1 MTAYSWAC
9 DANNGRVP
17 RIPQLSGL
25 ARTLFVAVALAV
37 AAAIAIPSDAHAGD
51 ATGVAAPT
59 PVAAAAIPPSG
70 RRPKIGVVLSGGGA
84 RGLTH
89 IGVLKV
95 LEEMRVP
102 IDYITATSMG
112 SIVGGLY
119 VSGVSAGEMER
130 LVTSLD
136 WPAFF
141 SDQPPR
147 RELAVRRKLEDAL
160 YTIPLELGFRDF
172 SFKLATGAITGQN
185 LELLLHGLTWRE
197 DDIGSFDNLP
207 IPFRA
212 VATNLVDGREVVFD
226 RGPLY
231 IAMRG
236 SMSIP
241 GIFAPLDLDG
251 RMLGDG
257 GLVKNLP
264 VDIVKAMG
272 AEVVIAINIG
282 TPLMTREQL
291 SSFVGVA
298 EQSINILTEQN
309 VRAQR
314 ALLVPARDVL
324 IEPDLGDLS
333 TADFNKGTQ
342 FIALGEKAARA
353 SADALSRYAL
363 SADDYAAYRLALR
376 RPQRPDPELEFAGV
390 RGTHVTNPDV
400 LQAQVGL
407 EPGAKVDFPAAQ
419 TDIATLYGRGDFA
432 RIDYELIGQP
442 PQRGVQFVVAE
453 KPWGPDYLVF
463 GIGFSSDTQGEN
475 TFGLRTRY
483 KRTWLNSLG
492 GEWINDIT
500 VGTTNYVRSEL
511 YQPLNLAQ
519 TVFTAPYAGIGT
531 TTQNIFSQGIKV
543 AEYRVLDERVG
554 IDLGL
559 AFGSWG
565 DVRAGPVYVHERGDP
580 AVASPDFPVTLLD
593 EWGIALL
600 GRVDTQDNAFFPRHG
615 LRLTFAGFTGTQREH
630 DVDRKVHRAELDVH
644 QSIPIGD
651 LDAINIG
658 VRVAG
663 TNLFEPTLLGN
674 FRLGGFLE
682 LSGLRTGELEG
693 AYLGRA
699 RAVFLHRMGTL
710 PVFGNTYYVGGS
722 LEAGNVWQQRS
733 AISFGDTIK
742 AGSVFFAADT
752 PFGPFYI
759 AWGHT
764 NRGDSTWLGRP

>member
-1 MTAYSWAC
+1 MGKSTIQLPEREPGRDQRDRQPVQRDRRPRVRDVGRYNRANFRHAC
-9 DANNGRVP
+9 SPGFVARCRRASGLFGVHRRTGGRTSANNGRVP
-17 RIPQLSGL
+17 RIPQLAEVR
-25 ARTLFVAVALAV
+25 ARALRRRRAL
-37 AAAIAIPSDAHAGD
+37 
-51 ATGVAAPT
+51 
-59 PVAAAAIPPSG
+59 VAAAAAGSRPPARAEDAIGTAASAPDAAAPAPLPA

-119 VSGVSAGEMER
+119 ASGVSAGEMER

-147 RELAVRRKLEDAL
+147 RELSVRRKLEDAL

-172 SFKLATGAITGQN
+172 SFKLATGALTGQN
-185 LELLLHGLTWRE
+185 LELLLHGLTWRD

-236 SMSIP
+236 SMSMP

-291 SSFVGVA
+291 SSFLGVA

-314 ALLVPARDVL
+314 ALLVPPRDVL

-333 TADFNKGTQ
+333 AADFNKGAR

-353 SADALSRYAL
+353 AADALSRYAL

-376 RPQRPDPELEFAGV
+376 RPQRHADPELEFAGV
-390 RGTHVTNPDV
+390 RGTEITNPEV

-407 EPGAKVDFPAAQ
+407 EPGAKIDFPTAQ

-442 PQRGVQFVVAE
+442 PQRGVAVRRCRESRGDPTIWCSA
-453 KPWGPDYLVF
+453 WA
-463 GIGFSSDTQGEN
+463 SR
-475 TFGLRTRY
+475 RTRRA
-483 KRTWLNSLG
+483 RTRSGCERATSGPGSIRWAGNGS
-492 GEWINDIT
+492 
-500 VGTTNYVRSEL
+500 TTSRSERR
-511 YQPLNLAQ
+511 
-519 TVFTAPYAGIGT
+519 TTCAPSSISRSTSRRPCSPPRMRGIGT
-531 TTQNIFSQGIKV
+531 TTENIFSQGIKV

-554 IDLGL
+554 VDLGL
-559 AFGSWG
+559 R
-565 DVRAGPVYVHERGDP
+565 VRQ
-580 AVASPDFPVTLLD
+580 
-593 EWGIALL
+593 L
-600 GRVDTQDNAFFPRHG
+600 GRPA
-615 LRLTFAGFTGTQREH
+615 
-630 DVDRKVHRAELDVH
+630 
-644 QSIPIGD
+644 
-651 LDAINIG
+651 
-658 VRVAG
+658 
-663 TNLFEPTLLGN
+663 
-674 FRLGGFLE
+674 
-682 LSGLRTGELEG
+682 
-693 AYLGRA
+693 GRA
-699 RAVFLHRMGTL
+699 RYRPRARR
-710 PVFGNTYYVGGS
+710 PGGG
-722 LEAGNVWQQRS
+722 LAGVSRS
-733 AISFGDTIK
+733 RRSTNGESRSSAASIRRTTRSFRDT
-742 AGSVFFAADT
+742 ACA
-752 PFGPFYI
+752 
-759 AWGHT
+759 
-764 NRGDSTWLGRP
+764 

>member
-1 MTAYSWAC
+1 MDAC
-9 DANNGRVP
+9 RAFRNSR
-17 RIPQLSGL
+17 QL
-25 ARTLFVAVALAV
+25 ARTLFIAAALAA
-37 AAAIAIPSDAHAGD
+37 AAAIAMPSAARAED
-51 ATGVAAPT
+51 ATGP
-59 PVAAAAIPPSG
+59 AAAAPGAAASTPSPV
-70 RRPKIGVVLSGGGA
+70 RRPRIGVVLSGGGA

-119 VSGVSAGEMER
+119 ATGVSASEMER

-147 RELAVRRKLEDAL
+147 RELSVRRKREDAL

-172 SFKLATGAITGQN
+172 SFRLATGALTGQN
-185 LELLLHGLTWRE
+185 LELLLHTLTWRE

-212 VATNLVDGREVVFD
+212 VATNLVDGSEVVFD
-226 RGPLY
+226 HGPLY

-236 SMSIP
+236 SMSVP

-264 VDIVKAMG
+264 VDIIKSMG

-291 SSFVGVA
+291 SSFFGVA

-314 ALLVPARDVL
+314 ALLVPPRDVL
-324 IEPDLGDLS
+324 IEPDLDDLS
-333 TADFNKGTQ
+333 AADFNKGAR

-376 RPQRPDPELEFAGV
+376 RPAGPAASELEFAGI
-390 RGTHVTNPDV
+390 RGTEITNPEV
-400 LQAQVGL
+400 LQAQVDLEAGREDRFSDRADRHRHAVRTRRLRPHRLRAHRSAGTARRSVRRCRKAVGPRLSGVRPGL
-407 EPGAKVDFPAAQ
+407 FVGHAGGEHVRAQDPVQADVAQFARRRMDQRHRGRLDELPALRALSAAQ
-419 TDIATLYGRGDFA
+419 SGADACSSPPTRASGRRPRTSSCRA
-432 RIDYELIGQP
+432 SRSPSTACSTSASASI
-442 PQRGVQFVVAE
+442 
-453 KPWGPDYLVF
+453 
-463 GIGFSSDTQGEN
+463 SDTH
-475 TFGLRTRY
+475 
-483 KRTWLNSLG
+483 S
-492 GEWINDIT
+492 
-500 VGTTNYVRSEL
+500 
-511 YQPLNLAQ
+511 A
-519 TVFTAPYAGIGT
+519 AGAT
-531 TTQNIFSQGIKV
+531 C
-543 AEYRVLDERVG
+543 
-554 IDLGL
+554 
-559 AFGSWG
+559 GS
-565 DVRAGPVYVHERGDP
+565 GPQYVHERGDP
-580 AVASPDFPVTLLD
+580 AVASPLFPVTRLD
-593 EWGIALL
+593 EWGFALL
-600 GRVDTQDNAFFPRHG
+600 GHIDTQDNAFFPRHG
-615 LRLTFAGFTGTQREH
+615 LRLTFAGFTGTQRQR
-630 DVDRKVHRAELDVH
+630 DVDQKVSRAELDVH

-651 LDAINIG
+651 QDAINVG
-658 VRVAG
+658 LRLAG
-663 TNLFEPTLLGN
+663 TDVFNPVLVGN

-682 LSGLRTGELEG
+682 VSGLRYRELEG
-693 AYLGRA
+693 SYLGRA
-699 RAVFLHRMGTL
+699 RAVYLHRMGTL
-710 PVFGNTYYVGGS
+710 PVFGNTYYFGGS

-764 NRGDSTWLGRP
+764 NRGDSTWYLLLGRP